1 MHNHRPTD
9 RLEYFSDAVLAI
21 AATLLATELPK
32 PEGEN
37 GLLREIGKQWPS
49 YAAFAASFLFICIAW
64 SNHHNMF
71 NYIKLTDQYL
81 LILNILFLVFVT
93 LQSFTTG
100 LLAHH
105 VGKPEER
112 TAALIYHA
120 TLVLMTLFYNCM
132 WWYATRAPGLLEK
145 DTDRKLIH
153 TLTKEY
159 AIAPALHLA
168 ALIICFWSVPFS
180 IIPVLLLYIYFAL
193 PRISER
199 MANEGRREKNEQATG
214 YQEDN
219 GKHH

>member
-32 PEGEN
+32 PETET
-37 GLLREIGKQWPS
+37 GLLQAIAKEWPS

-71 NYIKLTDQYL
+71 SYIRQTDQYL
-81 LILNILFLVFVT
+81 LILNILFLIFVT

-100 LLAHH
+100 LLARH

-112 TAALIYHA
+112 TAALIYHG
-120 TLVLMTLFYNCM
+120 TLVLMTFFYNCT
-132 WWYATRAPGLLEK
+132 WWYATRKNGLLEE
-145 DTDRKLIH
+145 DTDKRLIRS
-153 TLTKEY
+153 LTKEY
-159 AIAPALHLA
+159 AVAPALHLA
-168 ALIICFWSVPFS
+168 ALIICLWSVPFS

-193 PRISER
+193 PRVSEETKAR
-199 MANEGRREKNEQATG
+199 IEG
-214 YQEDN
+214 
-219 GKHH
+219 

>member
-32 PEGEN
+32 PETET
-37 GLLREIGKQWPS
+37 GLLQAIVTQWPH

-71 NYIKLTDQYL
+71 IYIRQTDQYL
-81 LILNILFLVFVT
+81 LILNILFLIFVT

-100 LLAHH
+100 LLARH
-105 VGKPEER
+105 VGKPDER

-120 TLVLMTLFYNCM
+120 TLVLMTLFYNCV
-132 WWYATRAPGLLEK
+132 WWYAIKKAEILEEG
-145 DTDRKLIH
+145 TDKSLIRS
-153 TLTKEY
+153 LTKEY

-168 ALIICFWSVPFS
+168 ALIICLWSVAFS
-180 IIPVLLLYIYFAL
+180 IIPVLLLYVYFAL
-193 PRISER
+193 PRLSE
-199 MANEGRREKNEQATG
+199 KKSKK
-214 YQEDN
+214 ED
-219 GKHH
+219 